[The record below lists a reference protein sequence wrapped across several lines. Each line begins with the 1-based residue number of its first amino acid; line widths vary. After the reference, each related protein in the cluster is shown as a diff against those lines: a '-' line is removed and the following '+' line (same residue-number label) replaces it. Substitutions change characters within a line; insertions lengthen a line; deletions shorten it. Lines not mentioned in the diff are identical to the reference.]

1 MAIAP
6 GVCTGRERGHGDPE
20 ARRRGAS
27 GTARDASGSGRRRSR
42 RRYPSARRMR
52 TGRPSSARERAR
64 RGAAPRGGL
73 GGRGHRRAAL
83 RVCDGR
89 RARPVV
95 TRPVD
100 ATKMPR
106 IFVDQKIFAAPEDF
120 PGEIDASR
128 VHRVRFD
135 APKSARLGPCAGTKE
150 PCRPSRIHFPRTR
163 PAPEG
168 TMAKGNA
175 KKRAEDNVAR
185 LARCRA
191 ILFAVGAH
199 FLVRL
204 VVYRGTTTWWVHWPL
219 SPSRRAS
226 SWFCYASLR
235 NVGAPTW
242 DASGA
247 LVDGG
252 GDLTL
257 GGMSS
262 YYHDIIYISV
272 FCLVAAALVSDWIW
286 LALLSIP
293 AFATYK
299 LWADRSCPGSSRPPR
314 TRRRRTR
321 A

>member
-1 MAIAP
+1 M
-6 GVCTGRERGHGDPE
+6 
-20 ARRRGAS
+20 
-27 GTARDASGSGRRRSR
+27 
-42 RRYPSARRMR
+42 
-52 TGRPSSARERAR
+52 
-64 RGAAPRGGL
+64 
-73 GGRGHRRAAL
+73 
-83 RVCDGR
+83 
-89 RARPVV
+89 
-95 TRPVD
+95 
-100 ATKMPR
+100 
-106 IFVDQKIFAAPEDF
+106 
-120 PGEIDASR
+120 
-128 VHRVRFD
+128 HRVFTVFVSTHRSLPD
-135 APKSARLGPCAGTKE
+135 WVRA
-150 PCRPSRIHFPRTR
+150 
-163 PAPEG
+163 PAPESRADRAEFISRGRGLHLKG

-185 LARCRA
+185 LSALRRV

-219 SPSRRAS
+219 FVFAACA

-299 LWADRSCPGSSRPPR
+299 LWADLILPWVFTPTADEAEANARMNETREQKKKR
-314 TRRRRTR
+314 ERQERRAENRRRR
-321 A
+321 

>member
-1 MAIAP
+1 
-6 GVCTGRERGHGDPE
+6 
-20 ARRRGAS
+20 
-27 GTARDASGSGRRRSR
+27 
-42 RRYPSARRMR
+42 
-52 TGRPSSARERAR
+52 
-64 RGAAPRGGL
+64 
-73 GGRGHRRAAL
+73 
-83 RVCDGR
+83 
-89 RARPVV
+89 
-95 TRPVD
+95 
-100 ATKMPR
+100 
-106 IFVDQKIFAAPEDF
+106 
-120 PGEIDASR
+120 
-128 VHRVRFD
+128 
-135 APKSARLGPCAGTKE
+135 
-150 PCRPSRIHFPRTR
+150 
-163 PAPEG
+163 
-168 TMAKGNA
+168 MAKGNA

-185 LARCRA
+185 LSALRRA

-219 SPSRRAS
+219 FAFAACA

-293 AFATYK
+293 CVRDVQAVGGPDPALGLHAHRGRGGGERAHERDQGAEEEAREAGEEGGEQEETVGDAT
-299 LWADRSCPGSSRPPR
+299 
-314 TRRRRTR
+314 TRRRRFLEIRLATNDSR
-321 A
+321 DARRRLYIIVRSHHAVSICPSGPGFPCASA